1 MQKKQRSQV
10 ISLRIS
16 NIDLAGC
23 LEFEELL
30 SSSPSSKLSSSISLL
45 ITSTLKLLKEN
56 KKITEFNNFSAEEKI
71 RAFLLSTGRTVIGKK
86 ELISLSSSFLAL
98 EEKRNEEG
106 KIAKKAFSPANFSS
120 PPRACDVDKGNSDV
134 LAGKENSDVSTG
146 EEERK
151 EETETLP
158 IVCLE
163 RRKNEREILESYE
176 KEIEKEVEEIIAE
189 EELTLLQKIFMPISP
204 LKKGDF

>member
-56 KKITEFNNFSAEEKI
+56 RKISEFNNFSAEEKI
-71 RAFLLSTGRTVIGKK
+71 KDFLLSTGRTSIGKK
-86 ELISLSSSFLAL
+86 ELISLASSYIPFK
-98 EEKRNEEG
+98 EERRKED
-106 KIAKKAFSPANFSS
+106 FSPANFSS

-134 LAGKENSDVSTG
+134 LAGKEKSDVSTG